1 MVWIDSDILLIGFN
15 KQWPL
20 WREVSSIPSSSSLS
34 SFGLHR
40 PWGHRATVCRFE
52 SRSYKRQTL
61 RHLRQTQ
68 REGDH
73 FAMFTVQSVH
83 KWQILTNSHLSTSVF
98 KKTIHNVSLCVCV
111 CQCSIMSCQLSN
123 WLPTALLAPCV
134 MHRKVSRQTWHG
146 IAAPKVSHGYPWSAK
161 EQTRDN
167 VPDWFLDSQNDS
179 HGHCEVTVSFRWRA
193 SEKNDSFLF
202 AYVSVNKQFSA
213 SSFGFRSGGG
223 RLFLLFNLP
232 KVTFKVVT
240 FCFHAQKLSKIRWRP
255 RPPVPFFAEETRH
268 PSRSRHWHLSRFCS

>member
-111 CQCSIMSCQLSN
+111 SVLSCHANYQIDYPLHC
-123 WLPTALLAPCV
+123 LL
-134 MHRKVSRQTWHG
+134 HVSCTERCPAKHGMELLRQKSVTDTHG
-146 IAAPKVSHGYPWSAK
+146 QRRNKRGTTF
-161 EQTRDN
+161 QT
-167 VPDWFLDSQNDS
+167 
-179 HGHCEVTVSFRWRA
+179 
-193 SEKNDSFLF
+193 
-202 AYVSVNKQFSA
+202 
-213 SSFGFRSGGG
+213 GF
-223 RLFLLFNLP
+223 
-232 KVTFKVVT
+232 
-240 FCFHAQKLSKIRWRP
+240 
-255 RPPVPFFAEETRH
+255 
-268 PSRSRHWHLSRFCS
+268 